1 MQTTI
6 RNIGIIAHI
15 DAGKTT
21 LTERILLAVG
31 RIHKAGDIKSGSA
44 TMDWRELEKKHGITI
59 SAAATTCAWR
69 DTAINVIDTP
79 GHADFTVEVERS
91 LRVLDSAVVVFSGV
105 SGVEPQSEI
114 VWRQAD
120 KFNVSRLCFVNKMDL
135 LGADFARTVKAIET
149 QLGAETLVLQ
159 LPIGCETTFQG
170 VIDLIA
176 RRAMFW
182 PSADSAEY
190 VTQDIPPEMLEAVE
204 TARAALVAR
213 LAALEDWATE
223 RFLADEDFSETE
235 LHGLVRLGCLRGLAP
250 VLCGSA
256 FRHIGVQ
263 PLLDAVVDYAPAPV
277 DLLTVEGVHP
287 KTGEPETRAAAVD
300 APVSALAFKLQSTE
314 HGVLTFVRVYSG
326 LLEKGTPIW
335 NPRTRTSERVGRLV
349 RMHANE
355 QSEVASAIAGDIVAL
370 VGLKNVIA
378 GDTLCAPAAPILFG
392 ALSPPEPVIEAVI
405 EPVLA
410 SDHQRMGQALA
421 KITRDDPSIR
431 FGTDPETGQ
440 TLVRGMGELHL
451 DVAVVEALAEE
462 HNIDVRLGQPR
473 VAYREAATKV
483 TEIDHTLRKQDGGS
497 GQFARIKLRFE
508 PLPDGETGLV
518 FENRT
523 VGGSVPKEFVP
534 AVENGLRTAMDG
546 GCHGYPVVGLRAVLI
561 DGGTHA
567 NDSSAMAFEVAA
579 RQAFRAGFARTEPV
593 VLEPIMAL
601 EITTPSD
608 HVGALVGDLNARG
621 GVVTSLDAEGL
632 VHAITCEAPLAK
644 LFRYVNAV
652 RSLSRGRAGFSMQFA
667 HYAPAQ
673 DQSAFKTG

>member
-1 MQTTI
+1 MQSTI

-44 TMDWRELEKKHGITI
+44 TMDWRALEKKHGITI
-59 SAAATTCAWR
+59 SAAATTCEWR
-69 DTAINVIDTP
+69 GNSINVIDTP

-91 LRVLDSAVVVFSGV
+91 LRVLDSAVAVFSGV

-114 VWRQAD
+114 VWRQAS
-120 KFNVSRLCFVNKMDL
+120 KFGVSRLVFVNKMDL
-135 LGADFARTVKAIET
+135 TGADFARTVSAIET

-159 LPIGCETTFQG
+159 MPIGAEGTFRG
-170 VIDLIA
+170 VVDLIGM
-176 RRAMFW
+176 RALVW
-182 PSADSAEY
+182 PSPDSADY
-190 VTQDIPPEMLEAVE
+190 VVEDIPADLAEAAQA
-204 TARAALVAR
+204 ARKRLIER
-213 LAALEDWATE
+213 LATLEDWAIE
-223 RFLADEDFSETE
+223 RFLAEGSFSDEE
-235 LHGLVRLGCLRGLAP
+235 LRGLVRTGCLRGLAP

-263 PLLDAVVDYAPAPV
+263 PLLDAVVDYAPSPT
-277 DLLTVEGVHP
+277 DLPATEGVHP
-287 KTGEPETRAAAVD
+287 ATGAPEKRD
-300 APVSALAFKLQSTE
+300 ADVGAPASGLAFKLQSTE
-314 HGVLTFVRVYSG
+314 HGVLNFVRVYSG
-326 LLEKGTPIW
+326 LLEKGTPLW
-335 NPRTRTSERVGRLV
+335 NPRTGTTERVGRLV

-355 QSEVASAIAGDIVAL
+355 QSEVASARAGDIVAL
-370 VGLKNVIA
+370 VGLKGAIA
-378 GDTLCAPAAPILFG
+378 GDTLCAPGAPILFG

-462 HNIDVRLGQPR
+462 HKVDVRLGQPR

-483 TEIDHTLRKQDGGS
+483 AEIDHTLRKQDGGS

-546 GCHGYPVVGLRAVLI
+546 GCFGYPVVGLRAVLV
-561 DGGTHA
+561 DGGTHV
-567 NDSSAMAFEVAA
+567 NDSSAMAFEIAA

-593 VLEPIMAL
+593 VLEPVMAL
-601 EITTPSD
+601 EVTTPSD

-621 GVVTSLDAEGL
+621 GTVTSLDAEEL
-632 VHAITCEAPLAK
+632 SHVITAEAPLAN

-667 HYAPAQ
+667 RYAPAQ
-673 DQSAFKTG
+673 DQAALKAG